1 MSKLRADTAT
11 KTAEADAAPE
21 TRPQPPPHTDAPTRL
36 GIQQILERF
45 ALLLSPHFAQA
56 PESLRPHPQEAP
68 LAWLWRIAP
77 AQQQREALNQLFAPL
92 RGSLDDLQRQ
102 IQLLLTTLR
111 RLQQHPDV
119 HPGALALTSQRA
131 ARALEVGVTLQ
142 QALNGL
148 QEALPDTRALLQDEA
163 PASPAALLG
172 ESQRALLNQL
182 ARFALHEISNP
193 LTATLT
199 NLYEGRRVLALAAT
213 NATAAPWAE
222 LLDIYRDAQEGA
234 LRAQE
239 LLQDLGRWGE
249 PLAPTAH
256 TLISV
261 EELVHLAL
269 RLHHPGHVALRVE
282 LEPNLTLRGDRGQL
296 LQILLNLLNNAR
308 EAIGA
313 HPVDAYI
320 TLRAR
325 RQSHAICLEVINPRV
340 PLPGHLLGSLFEPF
354 VSGSPNRHGLGLPIC
369 RELAALHGGTLDLSV
384 DQREISFCLRLPT
397 HD

>member
-1 MSKLRADTAT
+1 MSKLESNTAT
-11 KTAEADAAPE
+11 KTAEASGAPDTQPE
-21 TRPQPPPHTDAPTRL
+21 PPPHTDAPTRL

-77 AQQQREALNQLFAPL
+77 AQQQREALNHLFAPL
-92 RGSLDDLQRQ
+92 RAHLDDLQRQ
-102 IQLLLTTLR
+102 LHLLAAALR
-111 RLQQHPDV
+111 HLQQRPHARA
-119 HPGALALTSQRA
+119 GALALTAQRA
-131 ARALEVGVTLQ
+131 ACALEVGVALQ
-142 QALNGL
+142 QVLNGL
-148 QEALPDTRALLQDEA
+148 QESLPDTRALLQSEA
-163 PASPAALLG
+163 PASPAELLREG
-172 ESQRALLNQL
+172 QRALLNQL
-182 ARFALHEISNP
+182 ARFALHEIGNP

-199 NLYEGRRVLALAAT
+199 NLYEGHRLLTLAET
-213 NATAAPWAE
+213 NTTSAWAE

-234 LRAQE
+234 QRAQE
-239 LLQDLGRWGE
+239 LLQDLYRWGE
-249 PLAPTAH
+249 PLAPIAH
-256 TLISV
+256 TPISV

-269 RLHHPGHVALRVE
+269 RLHHPGHVELRVE

-308 EAIGA
+308 DAIGA
-313 HPVDAYI
+313 HSVDAYI

-325 RQSHAICLEVINPRV
+325 RQSRAISLEVINPRV
-340 PLPGHLLGSLFEPF
+340 PLPDDLRRSLFEPF
-354 VSGSPNRHGLGLPIC
+354 VSGSPDRSGLGLPIC

-384 DQREISFCLRLPT
+384 DQREISFCLRLPA